1 MTARPRIV
9 LTGANGLIGRA
20 LTKALATR
28 GYEVVPL
35 KSRTRGPG
43 GMDVDSGWIDSGA
56 LEGSHAAI
64 HLAGE
69 PIAQRWTTQAKERIL
84 SSRAASTRLI
94 AQALGKLKHPPS
106 AFLCMSGVNRYGIH
120 RPGETLSESSEV
132 SNRGFLA
139 QVSEAW
145 ERETQSAI
153 DAGIRTVWLRTGM
166 VLAGSGGALRK
177 MRLPFSLGLGGPV
190 GSGAQQISWIRLGD
204 LVRLICWA
212 LETTDLRGP
221 LNAVAPQ
228 PISQKDF
235 ARALAQT
242 LRRPAFA
249 PLPGFMVKTLF
260 GQMGQETLLADL
272 AVVPARALAGGF
284 AFETPDLPSALR
296 AAWCE

>member
-1 MTARPRIV
+1 MTARPRII

-20 LTKALATR
+20 LTKALASR
-28 GYEVVPL
+28 GFDVVPL
-35 KSRTRGPG
+35 KSRTRGRG
-43 GMDVDSGWIDSGA
+43 GMDIDIGWIDSEA
-56 LEGSHAAI
+56 LEGAHAVI

-94 AQALGKLKHPPS
+94 AQALGKLKHPPV

-145 ERETQSAI
+145 ERETQPAI

-249 PLPGFMVKTLF
+249 PLPGLMVKTLF
-260 GQMGQETLLADL
+260 GQMGAETLLADL

>member
-20 LTKALATR
+20 LTKALTTR

-43 GMDVDSGWIDSGA
+43 GMDVTNNWIDTEA
-56 LEGSHAAI
+56 LEGAHAVI

-69 PIAQRWTTQAKERIL
+69 PIAQRWTAQTKDRIL
-84 SSRAASTRLI
+84 SSRADSTRLI
-94 AQALGKLKHPPS
+94 ARALGKLKHPPT

-120 RPGETLSESSEV
+120 RPGVTLSETSEV
-132 SNRGFLA
+132 SNLGFLA

-145 ERETQSAI
+145 ERETQPAS

-166 VLAGSGGALRK
+166 VLAGSGGALQK

-212 LETTDLRGP
+212 LETPDLHGP

-228 PISQKDF
+228 PISQKAF
-235 ARALAQT
+235 ARALGQT
-242 LRRPAFA
+242 LRRPAFV

-260 GQMGQETLLADL
+260 GQMGAETLLADL
-272 AVVPARALAGGF
+272 AVMPTRALAGGF
-284 AFETPDLPSALR
+284 VFETPDLPAALP
-296 AAWCE
+296 AALCE